1 MADSTLTYFQPPG
14 TKAGGVT
21 LLDSQSRLDGE
32 PSVCRNPGDR
42 LGKPPGGAGIA
53 HGCND
58 LQPGT
63 AGAKTTRGMA
73 NTRMASRWKS
83 VPLLIVLTLSVPPA
97 LAATPTTDPS
107 HACCTKVSPHHTEK
121 SAPACCRIPEA
132 IPGAPAAPVP
142 KLATHAR
149 LAIAAIPCETP
160 WAAGAHQPL
169 VPVPPGKHT
178 GYAVASLNTVLR
190 C

>member
-1 MADSTLTYFQPPG
+1 MARSAPPPWRDSEISTP
-14 TKAGGVT
+14 V
-21 LLDSQSRLDGE
+21 SRSRWRVPE
-32 PSVCRNPGDR
+32 SRR
-42 LGKPPGGAGIA
+42 SSRQATRWAGIA

-83 VPLLIVLTLSVPPA
+83 APLLIVLTLSVPPA
-97 LAATPTTDPS
+97 LAAAPTTDPS
-107 HACCTKVSPHHTEK
+107 HACCTKVSPHHTEM

-149 LAIAAIPCETP
+149 LVIAAIPCETP

-178 GYAVASLNTVLR
+178 GYALAPLNTVLR